1 MVQNKKRRKTK
12 RVFSIVLMVV
22 IGVIM
27 FFPLYWMLV
36 SSFRTN
42 DQIYSTTLNLL
53 PTSLMVKNYAD
64 LLLTTKFV
72 YWFTNSV
79 LITLSTTILGLVL
92 CTIAGFALARYRF
105 RFRNAIFLLIFIMI
119 SIPRF
124 TTIIPLFKVMSQ
136 LNFTDTYLSLILP
149 FAVNPLALFLMKQ
162 YMESIPEDLLDSA
175 RIDGLNEL
183 QMVIR
188 IVMPIIKPAIGAAGV
203 NIVMM
208 TWNDYLFP
216 LVMMSSERKLV
227 LTVGLASLKT
237 LYVVEYGMIMAGSV
251 ISVLPLIIAFLI
263 FQKQFVAGL
272 IAGSVKG

>member
-1 MVQNKKRRKTK
+1 MVQNKARRKTK
-12 RVFSIVLMVV
+12 RVLSIVLMVI

-53 PTSLMVKNYAD
+53 PTSLMLKNYAD

-79 LITLSTTILGLVL
+79 LITLSTTLLGLVL

-124 TTIIPLFKVMSQ
+124 TTIIPLFKIMSQ

-162 YMESIPEDLLDSA
+162 YLESIPEDLLDSA

>member
-1 MVQNKKRRKTK
+1 MIQNKTSLKLKK
-12 RVFSIVLMVV
+12 IFSFIIIGCIALVMV
-22 IGVIM
+22 
-27 FFPLYWMLV
+27 FPLYWMLV

-42 DQIYSTTLNLL
+42 NQIYSTTLNLF
-53 PTSLMVKNYAD
+53 PTNLIIKNYID
-64 LLLTTKFV
+64 LLTTTKFV
-72 YWFTNSV
+72 NWFMNSV
-79 LITLSTTILGLVL
+79 FITVSTTILGLIL
-92 CTIAGFALARYRF
+92 CTIAGFSLARYRF
-105 RFRNAIFLLIFIMI
+105 KFRNVFILLIFIMI

-124 TTIIPLFKVMSQ
+124 ATVIPIFKIMS
-136 LNFTDTYLSLILP
+136 NFGLTDTYFALILP

-183 QMVIR
+183 QIVLR
-188 IVMPIIKPAIGAAGV
+188 IVMPIIKPAIGAAGI

-216 LVMMSSERKLV
+216 LVMMSTEAKLV

-237 LYVVEYGMIMAGSV
+237 LYVIEYGMIMAGSV
-251 ISVLPLIIAFLI
+251 LSVLPLIVGFLI

-272 IAGSVKG
+272 TAGSVKG

>member
-1 MVQNKKRRKTK
+1 MVQNKTRRKTK

-27 FFPLYWMLV
+27 FFPLYWMFV

-53 PTSLMVKNYAD
+53 PTSLMVKNYTD

-124 TTIIPLFKVMSQ
+124 TTIIPLFKIMSQ